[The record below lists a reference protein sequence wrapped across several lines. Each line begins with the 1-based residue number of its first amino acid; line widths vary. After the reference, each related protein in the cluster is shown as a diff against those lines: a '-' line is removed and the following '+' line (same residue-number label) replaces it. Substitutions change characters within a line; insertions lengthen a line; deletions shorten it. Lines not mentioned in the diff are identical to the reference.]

1 MIKNVIFDIGNV
13 LVDFRWRDLMETL
26 GIGKEEQVIF
36 EHSVFG
42 SRWWKELDH
51 GVMDEQEAV
60 ENIRRDN
67 EKYLEAFN
75 LVWEH
80 FDELVE
86 PFDYALP
93 WIEGLKSKGYQVY
106 LLSNYPKTLFETHE
120 EKGKFPFLSAVDGKI
135 VSAFVKMVKPN
146 ADIYQCLLNTYQL
159 KAEECV
165 FIDDRPENIEGAKA
179 LGMQGI
185 VFYNYEQ
192 ACKELEQMKTCAIG
206 RA

>member
-1 MIKNVIFDIGNV
+1 MVKNVIFDIGNV
-13 LVDFRWRDLMETL
+13 LVDFRWRGLMENL
-26 GIGKEEQVIF
+26 GIGKEEQDVF

-51 GVMDEQEAV
+51 GIMDEAEAV
-60 ENIRRDN
+60 NHIRKEN
-67 EKYLEAFN
+67 EKYQEAFE

-86 PFDYALP
+86 PYEYALP
-93 WIEGLKSKGYQVY
+93 WISQLKEEGYQVY

-120 EKGKFPFLSAVDGKI
+120 KKGKFPFLREVDGKV

-146 ADIYQCLLNTYQL
+146 ADIYECLMNKYQL
-159 KAEECV
+159 KPEECV

-192 ACKELEQMKTCAIG
+192 ACRELEQLK
-206 RA
+206 